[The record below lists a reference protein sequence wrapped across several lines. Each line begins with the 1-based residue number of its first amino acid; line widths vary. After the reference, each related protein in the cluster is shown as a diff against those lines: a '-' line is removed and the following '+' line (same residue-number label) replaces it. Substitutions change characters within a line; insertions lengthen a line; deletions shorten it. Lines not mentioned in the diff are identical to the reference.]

1 VIGIDLVNIDEFRR
15 QLELTGEALVH
26 RAFSEEEVSLCNA
39 ENSSPTVDQLATLWA
54 AKEAVI
60 KAALSPPASLKDV
73 VISPDGSG
81 RLSGRIGKAPTW
93 WPWRWR
99 WSREFAATHLAR
111 GRGDL

>member
-54 AKEAVI
+54 AKEAVV

-81 RLSGRIGKAPTW
+81 RLSGRIGKF
-93 WPWRWR
+93 R
-99 WSREFAATHLAR
+99 F
-111 GRGDL
+111 DLSISNYGTYVVAVAMAVES